1 MRIDAHTRDRN
12 HVHFIA
18 DSGVEIIDEL
28 LRLHRATPL
37 QSVRLLNYYKEV
49 PISGTADGIRFE
61 DNKIFCRTNEI
72 QARAISLSSNTIAN
86 FASLLHDVHAVARYD
101 DETREVVLSGFAAVN
116 VVAGQRESI
125 RVRMHI
131 PHSVVIEAG
140 PNHIRGRLQDLSL
153 AGCAIVIA
161 DGGRLG
167 NFTFMTIQ
175 LEVPLKTGKEPVR
188 VRVAARLIKV
198 LRENSLTTGI
208 FLFDHDKSSED
219 QIGKIVAMRQMEII
233 RELK

>member
-1 MRIDAHTRDRN
+1 MRTDTAYRDKEQL
-12 HVHFIA
+12 HFIA

-28 LRLHRATPL
+28 LRLHRAKSL

-49 PISGTADGIRFE
+49 PISGTANSIRFE
-61 DNKIFCRTNEI
+61 DNRIFCRTNET

-86 FASLLHDVHAVARYD
+86 FTSLPHDIHAAARYD
-101 DETREVVLSGFAAVN
+101 DETMEVVLSDFSVVN
-116 VVAGQRESI
+116 VLASQRESI

-131 PHSVVIEAG
+131 PHSVVIEVG
-140 PNHIRGRLQDLSL
+140 PHRIKGRIQDLSL
-153 AGCAIVIA
+153 VGCAIVITN
-161 DGGRLG
+161 GERLG
-167 NFTFMTIQ
+167 DFSYMNIQ
-175 LEVPLKTGKEPVR
+175 LDVPLKAGKEPVS
-188 VRVAARLIKV
+188 VRVAAKLTKV
-198 LRENSLTTGI
+198 FRDNALSTCI